1 MQTPWKTIVLTI
13 WMTVMPLLVSTAL
26 SYYAI
31 AYESLTVDF
40 TSFTWMLFF
49 LLSSLTMGLALTP
62 TTFVALLSG
71 YFLGLEAIFYVVP
84 AYTLASLLG
93 YQLTRWIDEG
103 SLLQAIEQYSPTKA
117 IQLKQL
123 LQGIQAHQFS
133 LVVLARISP
142 VLPFAMMNVVLPVA
156 GVRLK
161 NFLIAGTLGMLPRT
175 LLSIWLGSRIK
186 TLRTLVEGGG
196 SGVASQIIFTVLLVS
211 SLLGF
216 LYYGRIILE
225 KYVNKK

>member
-1 MQTPWKTIVLTI
+1 MRPPWKTIVLTV
-13 WMTVMPLLVSTAL
+13 WMTLMPLLVSTAL

-31 AYESLTVDF
+31 AYESLTADF
-40 TSFTWMLFF
+40 TSFTWSLFF
-49 LLSSLTMGLALTP
+49 LLSGLTMGLALTP
-62 TTFVALLSG
+62 TTFIALLSG

-93 YQLTRWIDEG
+93 YQLTRWVDKG

-117 IQLKQL
+117 IKLKQL

-156 GVRLK
+156 GVRLN

-175 LLSIWLGSRIK
+175 LLSVWLGNQIK
-186 TLRTLVEGGG
+186 TLRTLVEDGG
-196 SGVASQIIFTVLLVS
+196 SGATSQLVFTALVVF

-216 LYYGRIILE
+216 LYYGRRILE
-225 KYVNKK
+225 KYVQ